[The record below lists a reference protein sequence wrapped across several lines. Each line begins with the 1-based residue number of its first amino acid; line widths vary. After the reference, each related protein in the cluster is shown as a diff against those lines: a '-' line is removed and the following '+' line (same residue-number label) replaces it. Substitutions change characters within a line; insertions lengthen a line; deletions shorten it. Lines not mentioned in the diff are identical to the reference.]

1 MQAQAHK
8 QVQEALSAQQSLAT
22 VQTLLRA
29 GLGCIAYLRDLLP
42 QENFAESFL
51 TSSSDGTISSQSSDA
66 GLLTSANDNGRRRG
80 ISGFRVM
87 TVSRGWSAEADK
99 ILDYLENGIFDAIEK
114 QYLRS
119 FIFAIYLDDQDPNNI
134 VEAYTFNFKYHTI
147 PGTNTVVPIMSL
159 GEDLMRMSLNGQKP
173 AGDPVTEA
181 TKQGKAPT
189 LGEVKM
195 SLKTLI
201 KTLIQAITNMDRL
214 PKRRF
219 ATFKIHYYPHTPA
232 SYEPPNFCPG
242 DAEKDQ
248 WYFTTHGKKETPE
261 KWSIGKLETG
271 WHGVDVHVASVSG
284 IIPPTDDNSA
294 PFSGTT
300 SSPHPTA
307 TYDMASRKAEIEIQ
321 KRDAAERNVVW
332 DADNLGRTDSRDVD
346 AEGEVDPEYM
356 PHEADD
362 SGRGA
367 RYEQQV
373 AERREHMQGS
383 GGDMDVDGGNTQE
396 LLFGGTSETIPSCV
410 GHLNDKGQEE
420 MDEDFSQTQKIIAT
434 QVAESSSQLPP
445 PTSPVSTSSS
455 ILHPLPVASES
466 PITSSPLPPSD
477 LNGCSFMSTT
487 SRGIDT
493 QMVIDAV
500 ETSTRHLSGS
510 VEEEMLG
517 EYMETQVI
525 PTFEDDMQTPTRP
538 TGPVD
543 AVTRASASH
552 CTVRKQATAN
562 TSTTEERL
570 SCDCGVCI
578 EDCPL
583 LFCEGGCET
592 WYHIWCMGFHSESDA
607 RLPQKFTC
615 FHCHLRNDQN
625 WEIIVLQ
632 PWYQDMLSKYGQ
644 LALFRRAIKLAEN
657 EEPGTSKEF
666 AGLIGCEALVAGQ
679 LFKRLE
685 TEANAGFI
693 AAASDQEGIAAPAPA
708 RGKGGKGKGKQT
720 KQRKNIKKAVYAFV
734 AAARRGKAYADYFTP
749 DRTVEMRV
757 MGLEDLARTSKGK
770 RRIEGPT
777 DTVTM
782 TTTTTSPAVEQ
793 TRYVPPYL
801 PAAARYADLHM
812 YHTSTSTRR
821 SHSSISGHA
830 TTAAAGTMAPP
841 VEMPQTPR
849 TQQESTSGAGA
860 GELGGKRK
868 GAGVLPHGAMVRASK
883 KVKISLVAPVDLYD

>member
-8 QVQEALSAQQSLAT
+8 RVQEALSAQQSLAT

-80 ISGFRVM
+80 VSGFRVM

-147 PGTNTVVPIMSL
+147 PGTDTVVPIMSL

-173 AGDPVTEA
+173 AGDPVAEA
-181 TKQGKAPT
+181 TRQGKAPT
-189 LGEVKM
+189 LGEVKL

-232 SYEPPNFCPG
+232 SYEPPNFCAG

-248 WYFTTHGKKETPE
+248 WYFTTHGKKEAPE

-307 TYDMASRKAEIEIQ
+307 TYDTTSRKAEIEVQ
-321 KRDAAERNVVW
+321 KRDAAERTVVW
-332 DADNLGRTDSRDVD
+332 DADNLGRMDSRDVD
-346 AEGEVDPEYM
+346 AEGEVDPEYI
-356 PHEADD
+356 PDEADD
-362 SGRGA
+362 SGVGLDVWVPLGVRNEDGEIIPLS
-367 RYEQQV
+367 REQQV

-396 LLFGGTSETIPSCV
+396 LLFGGTTESIPSCV
-410 GHLNDKGQEE
+410 GHLNDKGQED
-420 MDEDFSQTQKIIAT
+420 MDQDFSQTQKIVAT

-445 PTSPVSTSSS
+445 PTSPISTSSS

-466 PITSSPLPPSD
+466 PVTSSPLPPSD
-477 LNGCSFMSTT
+477 INPCSFMSTT

-500 ETSTRHLSGS
+500 ENSTRRLSGPI
-510 VEEEMLG
+510 EEEMLD
-517 EYMETQVI
+517 METQVI
-525 PTFEDDMQTPTRP
+525 PTFEDSMRTPTRP
-538 TGPVD
+538 TTQTT
-543 AVTRASASH
+543 ANAATRASTSH
-552 CTVRKQATAN
+552 CTVRKQGTAN
-562 TSTTEERL
+562 TSTTEEKL
-570 SCDCGVCI
+570 NCDCGVCI

-644 LALFRRAIKLAEN
+644 LALFRRAIKIAEN

-685 TEANAGFI
+685 TEGFI
-693 AAASDQEGIAAPAPA
+693 AAASDHEGIAAPPPA
-708 RGKGGKGKGKQT
+708 RVKGGKGKGKQ

-757 MGLEDLARTSKGK
+757 MGLEDLVSMG
-770 RRIEGPT
+770 GLPQG
-777 DTVTM
+777 
-782 TTTTTSPAVEQ
+782 AV
-793 TRYVPPYL
+793 
-801 PAAARYADLHM
+801 
-812 YHTSTSTRR
+812 
-821 SHSSISGHA
+821 
-830 TTAAAGTMAPP
+830 
-841 VEMPQTPR
+841 
-849 TQQESTSGAGA
+849 
-860 GELGGKRK
+860 
-868 GAGVLPHGAMVRASK
+868 VRASK